1 MPARHIYRLDLAGRP
16 MRPDGGRSIYRLAQP
31 APADAEALAVLM
43 LDAYRGTIDFDD
55 ETLDDARAE
64 VAGFLDGRDGP
75 PMLECSWAAWS
86 DGELAAAC
94 LAGWWAAREA
104 PLIAYCLTRA
114 IDKGRGLGTWL
125 LARTLDALAEAGHGA
140 VWAVITDGNL
150 PSQALFRRAG
160 FAHVDQ
166 GPDGEVVRAAASP

>member
-1 MPARHIYRLDLAGRP
+1 M
-16 MRPDGGRSIYRLAQP
+16 
-31 APADAEALAVLM
+31 ADAEALAGLM

-64 VAGFLDGRDGP
+64 VAGFLAGRNDP
-75 PMLECSWAAWS
+75 PMLECSRAAWF

-114 IDKGRGLGTWL
+114 VDKGRGLGTWL
-125 LARTLDALAEAGHGA
+125 LARTLDALVEAGHGA

-150 PSQALFRRAG
+150 PSQALFRGAG
-160 FAHVDQ
+160 FARVDQ
-166 GPDGEVVRAAASP
+166 GPGGEVVRAAASP